1 MSPAQPPAQPPAR
14 AALASVVALALPL
27 GGCEEIDP
35 YLPKARFD
43 RLDVKSVTFEAVEAD
58 FVFAVDNPNPVDIKL
73 ARFDYALAFE
83 EVEFLT
89 GDDPDGLELVGDG
102 ATELALPV
110 GFTFEGLY
118 ELVQATRG
126 EDVIDFA
133 LAGSFGFDTPAGIV
147 DLPYDADGDFPA
159 LRTPSFQ
166 PAALRVEDL
175 DFTGATL
182 ELDLDVDNDHGSNL
196 VFQQFDYA
204 LDLEGSR
211 VASGLVAEL
220 GEVSGATEGTLTL
233 PFDVSF
239 ADAGAGIYEALSGGD
254 PVDVGLS
261 AATEVDTPFGV
272 LPLSV
277 DESGTVSMQ

>member
-1 MSPAQPPAQPPAR
+1 MSTAR
-14 AALASVVALALPL
+14 RLVALVPALIL
-27 GGCEEIDP
+27 SGACEEIDP

-58 FVFAVDNPNPVDIKL
+58 FVFAVDNPNPVDISL
-73 ARFDYALAFE
+73 ARFDYALAFQG
-83 EVEFLT
+83 VEFLT
-89 GDDPDGLELVGDG
+89 GDDPDGLELVGEG

-118 ELVQATRG
+118 DLVQAGRG

-133 LAGSFGFDTPAGIV
+133 LAGSFGFDTPAGVV

-182 ELDLDVDNDHGSNL
+182 ELDLLVDNEHASNL

-204 LDLEGSR
+204 LSLEGSS
-211 VASGLVAEL
+211 VASGLVTEL
-220 GEVSGATEGTLTL
+220 GTVSGATEGTLTL

-239 ADAGAGIYEALSGGD
+239 ADAGAGVYEALSGGD

-261 AATEVDTPFGV
+261 AATEVDTPFGLV
-272 LPLSV
+272 PLSI